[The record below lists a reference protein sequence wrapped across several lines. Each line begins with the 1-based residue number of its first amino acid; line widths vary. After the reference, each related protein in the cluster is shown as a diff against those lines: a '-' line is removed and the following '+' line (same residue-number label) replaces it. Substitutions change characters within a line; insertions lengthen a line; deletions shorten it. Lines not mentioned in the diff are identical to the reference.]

1 MLVCP
6 IVQAM
11 VGQLGSLYL
20 TGMGSDNG
28 SLMLIARK
36 TFFGTLIFCYLV
48 LKNLAYNGTC
58 WMASRRGT
66 FILTWL
72 NTSSIFFHLC
82 VWFII
87 FHPIQK
93 WSYRLVHRFSWLLF
107 FVLFKLRSGW
117 IWTWRCGDF
126 SWIQFWLDGYWGME
140 TWLSACFLDRRI
152 WTILH

>member
-1 MLVCP
+1 MEKGSKLILAPKSNSALLMLVCP

-58 WMASRRGT
+58 
-66 FILTWL
+66 
-72 NTSSIFFHLC
+72 
-82 VWFII
+82 
-87 FHPIQK
+87 
-93 WSYRLVHRFSWLLF
+93 
-107 FVLFKLRSGW
+107 
-117 IWTWRCGDF
+117 
-126 SWIQFWLDGYWGME
+126 
-140 TWLSACFLDRRI
+140 
-152 WTILH
+152 